1 MINKRLHLYPE
12 DCNIKIKST
21 DLISIIF
28 SLIFY
33 KDIKKLDQARKIKY
47 LF

>member
-1 MINKRLHLYPE
+1 MINKHCTPFPE
-12 DCNIKIKST
+12 DCHIKIKPT